1 VKRAARFRRSVATVA
16 GVILAGTALL
26 AGCGGNDSGDSSG
39 GGELTAET
47 AKANLEGASYTVN
60 EVTNGANKAIGP
72 NGKLN
77 ADVYLSVDQG
87 PEGQSLYI
95 GGYFFSDPADR
106 EAYATWARVDH
117 VTGEKRE
124 VQPVVEGQ
132 GVFTSAGDSQAE
144 LDQVV
149 EAARGG

>member
-1 VKRAARFRRSVATVA
+1 VRRAARLRRSVATVA
-16 GVILAGTALL
+16 SVIFAGTALL

-39 GGELTAET
+39 GGELTAEA
-47 AKANLEGASYTVN
+47 AKANLEDASYTVN
-60 EVTNGANKAIGP
+60 EVTNGANKGIGP

-77 ADVYLSVDQG
+77 ADVYLSVDQDPDG
-87 PEGQSLYI
+87 LSLYI

-106 EAYATWARVDH
+106 EAYATWAQVDH
-117 VTGEKRE
+117 VTGEKHE

-149 EAARGG
+149 EAAKGG